1 MSTSSSL
8 QPPPPD
14 PDGHSMSPLPSPE
27 LLQPVPQGYV
37 RLLLLPKKGFYLEI
51 PIPCIQSLCLRPLK
65 YLTFLAWSILGQEG
79 TLAAPHTP
87 EPIPFQDLTGNLVDG
102 GIYSYI
108 LTSALA
114 DAEDLSRAVDLEVI
128 KYKSAVTSQT
138 NTTRDDFRT
147 RLLERDGFCVFT
159 GYADGFTE
167 AVHIIPFSRWFEAL
181 VRSRRA
187 YDESVDDLTDIND
200 VRNGLHLVSL
210 LPRSFDQRGVVI
222 LKTPNLYLDVADVP
236 PRAQRDEPFDPSL
249 SYPPNDRYS
258 LQWLVD
264 PGRGGRAVPSNL
276 DAAFKTQSQQPPPSA
291 LLLHYIYGAA
301 AITQWGH
308 GSEVLKTHQ
317 HPARP
322 KAPEPAPM
330 GPKRSNHNRTIAT
343 QKHDAAQNQNQHHAS
358 KPTSDKE
365 QTDGPDRTVDS
376 EHNRQWLVEDLVYR
390 LWLNAPDAKEYRRKE
405 KEEKDNNVDRW
416 RRGIS

>member
-1 MSTSSSL
+1 
-8 QPPPPD
+8 
-14 PDGHSMSPLPSPE
+14 MSPLPSPE

-37 RLLLLPKKGFYLEI
+37 RLLLLPKNGFYLEI
-51 PIPCIQSLCLRPLK
+51 PIPRIQSLCLRPLK

-87 EPIPFQDLTGNLVDG
+87 NPIPFQDLTGDLVDG

-108 LTSALA
+108 LTSTPA

-138 NTTRDDFRT
+138 DTTRDDFRT

-159 GYADGFTE
+159 GYTDRFTD
-167 AVHIIPFSRWFEAL
+167 AVHIIPFSRGSEWFEAL

-200 VRNGLHLVSL
+200 VRNGLHLVTL
-210 LPRSFDQRGVVI
+210 LHRPFDQREVAI

-236 PRAQRDEPFDPSL
+236 PRAQRD
-249 SYPPNDRYS
+249 
-258 LQWLVD
+258 WLVD
-264 PGRGGRAVPSNL
+264 PGLGGHTVPSNL

-301 AITQWGH
+301 AAIQWGH

-330 GPKRSNHNRTIAT
+330 GPERSNHNRGIAIE
-343 QKHDAAQNQNQHHAS
+343 KRKAAQNQNQHHAS

-365 QTDGPDRTVDS
+365 QTDGLT
-376 EHNRQWLVEDLVYR
+376 ERQRRVEDLVYR

-405 KEEKDNNVDRW
+405 KEEKDNHVDRW
-416 RRGIS
+416 RRGIIT